1 MQGAVRSCAVGST
14 VQRVM
19 VRSLAAALVAAGVY
33 LATGAAPAG
42 ATSTPVESTA
52 SVAPRLQGGSGAIS
66 DVLEVAAGD
75 NHTCAIVASGQVRC
89 WGDNSSGQ
97 LGNGTT
103 VSSPVPVAVAGL
115 TGPATRVESGNN
127 FTCAIVGGEV
137 RCWGGNGSGQL
148 GNGTTTPSTAPV
160 AVSGL
165 SGALDLTVG
174 VTHACAIV
182 AGGQVRCWGANGF
195 GRLGNGTTTSSST
208 PVAVTGLSGATQVA
222 AGETH
227 TCAVVAGGQVRCWGR
242 NTFGQLGN
250 GAQLGGDPGP
260 PAQSTPVAVPGFSG
274 AVALDAGDSHNC
286 VVIAGGQARCWGRN
300 DNGQLG
306 NGTTTS
312 SSTPVSVTGVTQA
325 TKVGVGAAHSCVVSS
340 STTTASTT
348 TTRCWGANREGQ
360 LGKGEFSG
368 QAPFGISTAQ
378 QVTNLP
384 LAVDITGGLEHTC
397 AVVDSNPIQLGLQG
411 SVRCWGANLLGQLGN
426 DFRTF
431 SPSPV
436 AVTGLSGVSQLGTGA
451 AHTCVGLSVGQV
463 RCWGDNSS
471 GQLGNNTTTESS
483 NPVAVTG
490 LSGAAQVAVG
500 GFFNCALVAG
510 GQARCWG
517 DNTSGQLGN
526 GTTTD
531 SNTPVGVTG
540 LSGATQIAA
549 RGIHACVLV
558 PNGKVR
564 CWGDNSSG
572 QLGNGTTT
580 NSSTTVA
587 VTGLSGAT
595 QIAAGAFHTCA
606 IVAGGQVRCWGD
618 NFSGQLGNG
627 TTTTSS
633 TPVAVTGLSGATQI
647 SPGGDPF
654 IAESHTCAIVTGGQ
668 VRCWGANASG
678 QLGNGGTTDSNVPVA
693 VTGLS
698 GAIRISTGMVHSCAL
713 ASTGQVRCWGDGTS
727 GQLGDGSIG
736 GRLVALVPVESASTI
751 ATPLKVVAGSAHSC
765 ALSTGSLISCW
776 GDNRSKQLGSKST
789 GLTATATPGLV
800 GFASNP
806 QEVGPQPLDL
816 AAGDSHS
823 CAIVT
828 GDQVRCWGSNSS
840 GQLGNGTTTS
850 SSTPVAVTGLS
861 GATQIAAGAFH
872 TCAIVAGG
880 QVRCW
885 GDNSSGQLGNG
896 TTTISSTPVA
906 VTGLSGATQIAAG
919 DFHSCAIVAGGQV
932 RCWGA
937 NSSGQLGN
945 GGTTDRSTPVGA
957 TGVSGVT
964 QIAAGASHTCA
975 IGGGQVRCW
984 GDNTFGQLGNGN
996 TISPRANAVNVSSL
1010 TGATQIAAGAFH
1022 TCAIVAGGQ
1031 VRCWGDNFSGQLGNG
1046 TAVVNSSTPVA
1057 VANLSG
1063 VSQLAAG
1070 GDHACALVDDTN
1082 LAVAGSQPGL
1092 RCWGSNLSG
1101 QLGGLTGSSVP
1112 TIVVGGTQ

>member
-595 QIAAGAFHTCA
+595 QIAAGVLHTCAIVTGGQVRCWGDNRFGQLGNNTTTSSSILVAVTGLSGATQIAAGDFHSCAIVAGGQVRCWGANSSGQLGNGGTTDRSTPVGATGVSGVTQIAAGASHTCAIGGGQVRCWGDNTFGQLGNGNTISPRANAVNVSSLTGATQIAAGAFHTCA

-828 GDQVRCWGSNSS
+828 GDQVRCWGSN
-840 GQLGNGTTTS
+840 
-850 SSTPVAVTGLS
+850 
-861 GATQIAAGAFH
+861 
-872 TCAIVAGG
+872 
-880 QVRCW
+880 
-885 GDNSSGQLGNG
+885 
-896 TTTISSTPVA
+896 
-906 VTGLSGATQIAAG
+906 
-919 DFHSCAIVAGGQV
+919 
-932 RCWGA
+932 
-937 NSSGQLGN
+937 
-945 GGTTDRSTPVGA
+945 
-957 TGVSGVT
+957 
-964 QIAAGASHTCA
+964 
-975 IGGGQVRCW
+975 
-984 GDNTFGQLGNGN
+984 
-996 TISPRANAVNVSSL
+996 
-1010 TGATQIAAGAFH
+1010 
-1022 TCAIVAGGQ
+1022 
-1031 VRCWGDNFSGQLGNG
+1031 FSGQLGNG

-1092 RCWGSNLSG
+1092 RCWGSNLYG